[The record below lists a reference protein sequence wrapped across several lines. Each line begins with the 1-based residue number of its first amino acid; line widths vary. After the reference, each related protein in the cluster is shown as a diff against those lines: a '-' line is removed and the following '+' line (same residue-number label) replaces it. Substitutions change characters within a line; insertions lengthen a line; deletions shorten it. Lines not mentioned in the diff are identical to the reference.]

1 MNIPECYALLG
12 RRRLQRILQIDQ
24 SREDQ
29 MRLQAQRVG
38 PRIVTGLGFQFSN
51 CHFSRTDPVTLCS
64 SDIMFD
70 VHHVIGE
77 VWPVE
82 LTFTNR
88 TSELKEL
95 DAAAIAGGLLVVFGR
110 RRVGKTRL
118 LAHWL
123 EPRQGLYSQAIEAAK
138 QTQLEQ
144 VVHDVQD
151 RLLSAIVPK
160 TWAELFELLVR
171 QKKQSILCL
180 DEFPYLV
187 ASDPSLPSIFQR
199 WLDHDRP
206 KNFLLILAGS
216 STRMMNDL
224 FLNRSA
230 PLYGRARKLL
240 HIEPMSYAAF
250 CTACRLDPADPES
263 FTRFAL
269 VGGIPKYWEFVE
281 PKASAL
287 DLADELFFGFA
298 PYLDQ
303 EPARILRDEGI
314 SGANAVS
321 VLEVLGRGAEKPS
334 EMAARLGT
342 AQTNLSRL
350 LQQLLDASVL
360 TREIPFGET
369 PRSTKKTRY
378 SIQDPALRFWFR
390 IYSPHRTRWPR
401 YDKAEK
407 LKLLRDHASTVFE
420 DFCRQQHAGASRYWE
435 GDLEFD
441 FVRTEEHGQGRANAV
456 VSEVKWK
463 KLTASERAQLH
474 DHLAAAWQRCHLRSR
489 YKDVTF
495 EVLGADVLE
504 TVRSVN

>member
-1 MNIPECYALLG
+1 
-12 RRRLQRILQIDQ
+12 
-24 SREDQ
+24 
-29 MRLQAQRVG
+29 
-38 PRIVTGLGFQFSN
+38 
-51 CHFSRTDPVTLCS
+51 
-64 SDIMFD
+64 MFD
-70 VHHVIGE
+70 RHRAVQDV
-77 VWPVE
+77 
-82 LTFTNR
+82 LAMKLNFTNR
-88 TSELKEL
+88 TAELKEL
-95 DAAAIAGGLLVVFGR
+95 DAAATASGLLVVFGR

-123 EPRQGLYSQAIEAAK
+123 KPHHGLYSQAIEAAK
-138 QTQLEQ
+138 ETQLEQ
-144 VVHDVQD
+144 VFRDIQD
-151 RLLSAIVPK
+151 RLTTAIVPK
-160 TWAELFELLVR
+160 SWAELFELLTLQKR
-171 QKKQSILCL
+171 QLILCL

-187 ASDPSLPSIFQR
+187 ASDPSLPSVLQR
-199 WLDHDRP
+199 WLDHDKPRH
-206 KNFLLILAGS
+206 FLLILSGS

-250 CTACRLDPADPES
+250 CMACRLNPADMES

-281 PKASAL
+281 SKASAI

-303 EPARILRDEGI
+303 EPVRILRDEGI

-321 VLEVLGRGAEKPS
+321 VLEVIGRGAEKSS

-342 AQTNLSRL
+342 VQTNLSRL

-360 TREIPFGET
+360 AREIPFGES

-378 SIQDPALRFWFR
+378 RIQDPALRFWFR
-390 IYSPHRTRWPR
+390 VYSPHRTRWQH
-401 YDKAEK
+401 YSKAEK
-407 LKLLRDHASTVFE
+407 LKLLHDHASTVFE
-420 DFCRQQHAGASRYWE
+420 DFCRQQHPGASRYWE

-441 FVRTEEHGQGRANAV
+441 FVRAERRGQERESAV

-463 KLTASERAQLH
+463 QLTASERTQLEKY
-474 DHLAAAWQRCHLRSR
+474 LATAWQRCGLRGR
-489 YKDVTF
+489 YKDVAF
-495 EVLGADVLE
+495 EVLDADVLRE
-504 TVRSVN
+504 VRLEK

>member
-1 MNIPECYALLG
+1 
-12 RRRLQRILQIDQ
+12 
-24 SREDQ
+24 
-29 MRLQAQRVG
+29 
-38 PRIVTGLGFQFSN
+38 
-51 CHFSRTDPVTLCS
+51 
-64 SDIMFD
+64 MFD
-70 VHHVIGE
+70 RHRAVQDVLAMK
-77 VWPVE
+77 

-88 TSELKEL
+88 TAELKEL
-95 DAAAIAGGLLVVFGR
+95 DAAATASGLLVVFGR

-123 EPRQGLYSQAIEAAK
+123 KPHHGLYSQAIEAAK
-138 QTQLEQ
+138 ETQLEQ
-144 VVHDVQD
+144 VFRDIQD
-151 RLLSAIVPK
+151 RLTTAIVPK
-160 TWAELFELLVR
+160 SWAELFELLTLQKR
-171 QKKQSILCL
+171 QLILCL

-187 ASDPSLPSIFQR
+187 ASDPSLPSVLQR
-199 WLDHDRP
+199 WLDHDKPRH
-206 KNFLLILAGS
+206 FLLILSGS

-250 CTACRLDPADPES
+250 CMACRLNPADMES

-281 PKASAL
+281 SKASAI

-303 EPARILRDEGI
+303 EPVRILRDEGI

-321 VLEVLGRGAEKPS
+321 VLEVIGRGAEKSS

-342 AQTNLSRL
+342 VQTNLSRL

-360 TREIPFGET
+360 AREIPFGES

-378 SIQDPALRFWFR
+378 RIQDPALRFWFR
-390 IYSPHRTRWPR
+390 VYSPHRTRWQH
-401 YDKAEK
+401 YSKAEK
-407 LKLLRDHASTVFE
+407 LKLLHDHASTVFE
-420 DFCRQQHAGASRYWE
+420 DFCRQQHPGASRYWE

-441 FVRTEEHGQGRANAV
+441 FVRAERRGQERESAV

-463 KLTASERAQLH
+463 QLTASERTQLEKY
-474 DHLAAAWQRCHLRSR
+474 LATAWQRCGLRGR
-489 YKDVTF
+489 YKDVAF
-495 EVLGADVLE
+495 EVLDADVLRE
-504 TVRSVN
+504 VRLEK